1 MLQRNSNCNPKI
13 IIQNIYYILYYYIII
28 LLYYYIIILLYYYI
42 IILLY
47 YYIIILLYYYIIIL
61 LYYYIIILLYY
72 YIIILLYYYIII
84 LLYYYI
90 IILLYY
96 YIIILLYYYIIIL
109 LYYYIIIL
117 LYYYIIILLYDNSLT
132 KLCYNLACYGSQ
144 STVSNNISFLC
155 SKYGLCRYTLPNY
168 LPSCSYNN
176 DNNAPS
182 VSNCIKAEVVRD
194 MLNVIELSRHDS
206 RLTGLNCNEARELL
220 IDICSN

>member
-1 MLQRNSNCNPKI
+1 MKTYCMSLYGCPLWELDGK
-13 IIQNIYYILYYYIII
+13 NIEKFYVAWRKGIRRLFGLPNNTHCA
-28 LLYYYIIILLYYYI
+28 LLNLIFNDITIDSQIDKRVYKFLASCKMS
-42 IILLY
+42 
-47 YYIIILLYYYIIIL
+47 
-61 LYYYIIILLYY
+61 
-72 YIIILLYYYIII
+72 
-84 LLYYYI
+84 
-90 IILLYY
+90 
-96 YIIILLYYYIIIL
+96 
-109 LYYYIIIL
+109 
-117 LYYYIIILLYDNSLT
+117 DNSLT

-220 IDICSN
+220 SDICSN